1 MMEIIEQ
8 LLGLFVQL
16 LVSFTFYYPLVMA
29 YVWSAGAAWYYL
41 RYELGQTRSPQL
53 RSCPMV
59 SIVVPCFNEEP
70 NVRETFGHLLR
81 MDYPNYEIIAVNDGS
96 RDRTGALLD
105 EMALQHPRLR
115 VVHHAVN
122 QGKSIALNTA
132 AYLARSEFIVGID
145 GDALL
150 DHRAIPW
157 FLQHFE
163 RNPRVGA
170 VTGNPRIRT
179 RSTLLGRLQVGEFSS
194 MVGLIKRAQ
203 RVFYRRIF
211 TACGVITA
219 FRRSA
224 LHDVGYWSPVMLTE
238 DMDMT
243 WKLQIYGWEVL
254 FEPNALTWILMPET
268 LVGLWKQRL
277 RWAMGGLQIIS
288 RYKSMFRHW
297 CFHGMWALLL
307 EHILSMLWAYTTAVM
322 LTVHVISGLG
332 TVVPVVYS
340 AVLSALADAISG
352 PADSTESIVVVS
364 SALSP
369 ASLANSGVEAA
380 TPEPDYRRV
389 IIATTCLLQML
400 VSMLLDCRYDRN
412 LMRYF
417 VSSIWYPLGFW
428 MLNMLTI
435 IVALPKLALRKSGT
449 RARWVS
455 PDRGVEL

>member
-1 MMEIIEQ
+1 MIEILEQ
-8 LLGLFVQL
+8 LLELLIQL
-16 LVSFTFYYPLVMA
+16 LVGFTFYYPLVMA
-29 YVWSAGAAWYYL
+29 YLWSAGAAWYYL
-41 RYELGQTRSPQL
+41 RYELGQPRSPQL

-70 NVRETFGHLLR
+70 NISETFGHLLK
-81 MDYPNYEIIAVNDGS
+81 MEYPNYEIIAVNDGS
-96 RDRTGALLD
+96 KDRTGPLLD
-105 EMALQHPRLR
+105 EMALQHRRLR

-132 AYLARSEFIVGID
+132 AYLARSEFIIGID

-157 FLQHFE
+157 FLRHFE
-163 RNPRVGA
+163 RSPRVGA

-224 LHDVGYWSPVMLTE
+224 LHDVGYWSPDMLTE

-254 FEPNALTWILMPET
+254 FEPNALAWILMPET
-268 LVGLWKQRL
+268 LQGLWKQRL

-288 RYKSMFRHW
+288 RYRPMFRYW
-297 CFHGMWALLL
+297 CFHGMWTLLL
-307 EHILSMLWAYTTAVM
+307 EHMLSMLWAYTTAVM
-322 LTVHVISGLG
+322 LVIQLVRGLFTVA
-332 TVVPVVYS
+332 PVAFA
-340 AVLSALADAISG
+340 AVLGALTPESSGSAA
-352 PADSTESIVVVS
+352 STEYIVVVS
-364 SALSP
+364 SG
-369 ASLANSGVEAA
+369 LAAAPLPSSGVES
-380 TPEPDYRRV
+380 TPLYHDYSRV

-400 VSMLLDCRYDRN
+400 VSMLLDSRYDRN

-417 VSSIWYPLGFW
+417 ISSIWYPLGFW

-435 IVALPKLALRKSGT
+435 IVALPKLALRKRGS

>member
-1 MMEIIEQ
+1 MMAIIEQ
-8 LLGLFVQL
+8 LLGLLVQL

-29 YVWSAGAAWYYL
+29 YLWSAGAAWYYL
-41 RYELGQTRSPQL
+41 RYELGQPLSPQL

-59 SIVVPCFNEEP
+59 SIAVPCFNEEP
-70 NVRETFGHLLR
+70 NIRETFGHLLK

-105 EMALQHPRLR
+105 ELALQHPRLR

-132 AYLARSEFIVGID
+132 AYLARSEFIIGID

-157 FLQHFE
+157 FLRHFE
-163 RNPRVGA
+163 RSPWVGA

-179 RSTLLGRLQVGEFSS
+179 RSTLLGCLQVGEFSS
-194 MVGLIKRAQ
+194 MIGLIKRAQ
-203 RVFYRRIF
+203 QVFYRRLF
-211 TACGVITA
+211 TASGVITA

-224 LHDVGYWSPVMLTE
+224 LHDVGYWSPDMLTE

-243 WKLQIYGWEVL
+243 WKLQIYGWEVI
-254 FEPNALTWILMPET
+254 FEPNALAWILMPET
-268 LVGLWKQRL
+268 LQGLWKQRL

-297 CFHGMWALLL
+297 CFHGMWTLFV
-307 EHILSMLWAYTTAVM
+307 EHILSVLWAYTTAVM
-322 LTVHVISGLG
+322 LAAYVISGLF
-332 TVVPVVYS
+332 TVAHVAVPT
-340 AVLSALADAISG
+340 ALSALSRESSG
-352 PADSTESIVVVS
+352 PAALAAPAAVAS
-364 SALSP
+364 SVRSAVPLD
-369 ASLANSGVEAA
+369 NSGTEM
-380 TPEPDYRRV
+380 TTLFHDYSRV

-412 LMRYF
+412 LMRYY

-428 MLNMLTI
+428 MLNMLTLI
-435 IVALPKLALRKSGT
+435 MALPKLAFRKRGA

-455 PDRGVEL
+455 PDRGVAL